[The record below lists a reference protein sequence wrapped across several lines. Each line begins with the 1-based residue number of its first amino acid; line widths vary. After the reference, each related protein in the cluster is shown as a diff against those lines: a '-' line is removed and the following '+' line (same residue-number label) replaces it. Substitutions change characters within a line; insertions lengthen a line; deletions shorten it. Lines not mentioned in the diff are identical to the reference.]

1 MLIICNGIF
10 KSGSTWLHAVVLEII
25 KMNNIQ
31 LTDVPYF
38 YTNNTSSP
46 TTIIESKLKYFLL
59 TEDYINK
66 HYITKSHYYLSST
79 LKAKYDE
86 NIFFLFVERDVR
98 DAVVSHFYHLNKKYK
113 IFNNFNFYYYT
124 LGRFKAYEI
133 LFLNNEYKK
142 AFGTSSFFEYS
153 QMKHDFKSVVHKL
166 SSILKLKTLT
176 QREIETIK
184 KNTSINKMRNDLLMG
199 TSKYYSTV
207 KKNREKLI
215 RKGEIGDWKN
225 YFSKK
230 QQHDIMTIELDD
242 VTFLFRFF
250 YYIFFTL
257 RRRLFKIE

>member
-1 MLIICNGIF
+1 MLIVCNGIF
-10 KSGSTWLHAVVLEII
+10 KSGSSWLHAVVLEII

-46 TTIIESKLKYFLL
+46 TTIIESKLKDFLL

-79 LKAKYDE
+79 LEAKYDE
-86 NIFFLFVERDVR
+86 NIFFLFIERNVR
-98 DAVVSHFYHLNKKYK
+98 DAVVSHFYHFKKKYK
-113 IFNNFNFYYYT
+113 IFNYFNFYYYT

-142 AFGTSSFFEYS
+142 AFGTSNFFQYD
-153 QMKHDFKSVVHKL
+153 QMKNDFKSVVDKI
-166 SSILKLKTLT
+166 SSILKLKTLNL
-176 QREIETIK
+176 QEIKMIK
-184 KNTSINKMRNDLLMG
+184 KNTSINKMRNDLRMG
-199 TSKYYSTV
+199 KSKYYSTV
-207 KKNREKLI
+207 KKNRDKLL

-225 YFSKK
+225 YFSKRK
-230 QQHDIMTIELDD
+230 KNDIMAIELDD